1 MRKIKLQI
9 RRKATQ
15 MVGQPSG
22 SPTVA
27 LVQEKGDSDFL
38 GETRTEDTGQ
48 IGANNRSRGTWYM
61 ECDNG
66 GQREGSLPQVPGMC
80 NESMIFTNKVQAW
93 KSQGTLFSIL
103 PAS

>member
-1 MRKIKLQI
+1 
-9 RRKATQ
+9 

-48 IGANNRSRGTWYM
+48 IGANIEVEGRGTWSVTM
-61 ECDNG
+61 EG
-66 GQREGSLPQVPGMC
+66 REKAHSLKFLACAMNQ
-80 NESMIFTNKVQAW
+80 
-93 KSQGTLFSIL
+93 
-103 PAS
+103 